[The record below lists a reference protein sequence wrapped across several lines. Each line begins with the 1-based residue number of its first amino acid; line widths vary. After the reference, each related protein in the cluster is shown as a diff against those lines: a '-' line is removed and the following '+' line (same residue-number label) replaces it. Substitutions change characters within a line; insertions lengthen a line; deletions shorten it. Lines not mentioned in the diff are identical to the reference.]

1 MTTVILALGAVV
13 AVAAAVRSTWSPC
26 GLSMLSTI
34 TPFGERGRGH
44 RYAATATWFIVGA
57 VIGGVTL
64 GGLAAGLAAAAN
76 AGGISAHPGWIAL
89 IVAFTAGVGAAIDAG
104 VFGPVIP
111 IWRRQ
116 VDDRWLVRYRSWV
129 YGAGF
134 GWQIGV
140 GIATYIMTAAVFLV
154 VVLAAMTADPF
165 AAVAI
170 CALFGLARGLAVLS
184 TARADSPAQLRALH
198 RRFDRYGPAVRVSL
212 IAVQV
217 AVLLAV
223 LTLQWLLG
231 GALAGLAVAALVS
244 VVAVTAGR
252 ASRLSRASRAAVP

>member
-1 MTTVILALGAVV
+1 
-13 AVAAAVRSTWSPC
+13 
-26 GLSMLSTI
+26 
-34 TPFGERGRGH
+34 
-44 RYAATATWFIVGA
+44 
-57 VIGGVTL
+57 
-64 GGLAAGLAAAAN
+64 
-76 AGGISAHPGWIAL
+76 
-89 IVAFTAGVGAAIDAG
+89 
-104 VFGPVIP
+104 
-111 IWRRQ
+111 
-116 VDDRWLVRYRSWV
+116 
-129 YGAGF
+129 
-134 GWQIGV
+134 
-140 GIATYIMTAAVFLV
+140 MTAAVFLV